1 MAKFNFEVN
10 KQELNKYINRI
21 AKNNISGL
29 KKDFKD
35 FGIDFNLWEQELK
48 TELKWQRFIYF
59 TYSNKIEID
68 EDFLERIK
76 QNNKFKR
83 NNLEINLSEIEVSK

>member
-29 KKDFKD
+29 KKDLGFC
-35 FGIDFNLWEQELK
+35 IDFNLWEQELK

-68 EDFLERIK
+68 EEFLEK
-76 QNNKFKR
+76 ELK
-83 NNLEINLSEIEVSK
+83 